1 MVPKCKAG
9 RQGSELVRG
18 GLLGGGGVRGRWH
31 PMHGSKMQAGGQG
44 SDLVSKG
51 LLGGGGSKR
60 QVASDAWFQNAKQ
73 GGRGL
78 IW

>member
-9 RQGSELVRG
+9 
-18 GLLGGGGVRGRWH
+18 W
-31 PMHGSKMQAGGQG
+31 QG
-44 SDLVSKG
+44 SDLVSGG
-51 LLGGGGSKR
+51 LLGGGGGSKR

>member
-9 RQGSELVRG
+9 
-18 GLLGGGGVRGRWH
+18 W
-31 PMHGSKMQAGGQG
+31 QG
-44 SDLVSKG
+44 SDLVTGG
-51 LLGGGGSKR
+51 LLGGSKR